1 MTTTDTK
8 AQQIRKIQG
17 RLANAKN
24 EFAKVK
30 DTEPRKWATYYDR
43 FADLAWQEWELISAA
58 LLTAAEAED
67 SQQLSLFEKAKQ
79 TNVN

>member
-8 AQQIRKIQG
+8 AQTLRKIQG
-17 RLANAKN
+17 KLANTKN

-30 DTEPRKWATYYDR
+30 DTEPRKWAHYYDR
-43 FADLAWQEWELISAA
+43 FADLAWQEWETISAA

-67 SQQLSLFEKAKQ
+67 AQQLSLFEKAKPS
-79 TNVN
+79 VN